1 MKSEQFLPYLVGM
14 TIMVATLFIMNL
26 FTNRGVKNEVH
37 DRLQRFKQ
45 PGTQAAKQES
55 NQNILLI
62 SDYGSLSKL
71 RLRLFWA
78 GWTSPLAPVV
88 YWLLRFAFA
97 AAGAYLLFYV
107 GEHNQDALSLDEIRL
122 GQVLFAVGGFMLPS
136 SMLNLRIEARK
147 KAILWELP
155 EILDLMVVC
164 VEAGMG
170 LEQAISRVTQEIPAS
185 CPNMYKELR
194 RMSLEI
200 LAGKGRAE
208 ALRRMATRVG
218 VEELEGLTSLIIQAD
233 TFGTSIAQ
241 TLRVFSDT
249 LRTKR
254 FQQAEELAGKLPVKL
269 LLPVV
274 LFIFPMLL
282 VIILGPA
289 SIRISE
295 MF

>member
-1 MKSEQFLPYLVGM
+1 MKPEQFLPYLVGM
-14 TIMVATLFIMNL
+14 TIMVAALFIMNL
-26 FTNRGVKNEVH
+26 FTNRGVKSEVH

-45 PGTQAAKQES
+45 PGTQAAKQETA
-55 NQNILLI
+55 QNILLI

-78 GWTSPLAPVV
+78 GWTSPIAPAV

-97 AAGAYLLFYV
+97 TAGAVMLFYIGV
-107 GEHNQDALSLDEIRL
+107 HNQDVLSLDEIRL

-136 SMLNLRIEARK
+136 SLLNLRIEGRK

-170 LEQAISRVTQEIPAS
+170 LEQAISRVTQEISTS

-218 VEELEGLTSLIIQAD
+218 VDELEGLTSLIIQAD